1 MPDTFPT
8 TVRETVELAISR
20 GITVATAE
28 SLTAGLVAARLAD
41 VPGASATLRGGVVS
55 YHNEV
60 KQQVLGVS
68 SALLAERGSVDADV
82 AREMAAGA
90 RRACGAD
97 VAVSTTGVAGPE
109 AHDGKPVGT
118 VFIGIADARGARA
131 FAHHFVGGREQIREA
146 ALRGA
151 IGHLLDALRE
161 FPGKE
166 PPGNKS

>member
-1 MPDTFPT
+1 VPDAFSV

-41 VPGASATLRGGVVS
+41 VPGASAALRGGVVS

-60 KQQVLGVS
+60 KEQVLGVS
-68 SALLAERGSVDADV
+68 GELLAERGSVDPDV
-82 AREMAAGA
+82 ARQMAEGA
-90 RRACGAD
+90 RRSCGAD
-97 VAVSTTGVAGPE
+97 LAVSTTGVAGPDS
-109 AHDGKPVGT
+109 HDGKAVGT
-118 VFIGIADARGARA
+118 VFIGIADAQGSRA

-151 IGHLLDALRE
+151 IGHLLEALRE
-161 FPGKE
+161 FPGKQ